1 MDLGSGKGY
10 LSQYLALQYGLK
22 VIGVDSSDSNT
33 QNASK
38 RNERL
43 LKAWQG
49 LVKKSQNDKV
59 EHISNNIPGGAKM
72 STQRI
77 LDSSSKQTCACS
89 YNVGYNSI
97 KTHSVRQNYGNS
109 DNKDGLYTGQREV
122 FGEAGRML
130 SSHSKQLLDL
140 KKPLL
145 KEEFPALSSQ
155 SSNQNSSNESSSS
168 LSEQCNKVVQNK
180 CTCAGTEPQDA
191 CCCRTIQTGQE
202 ASASFSNSNQPQT
215 ATSNSFLPVTGFVDQ
230 SFIANGELRKL
241 FDQLALS
248 DEGCFSETNG
258 MFLVGLHSCGD
269 LVPVAL
275 RIFVSQP
282 SVKLIC
288 IVGCCYHLVSQEFGK
303 Q

>member
-49 LVKKSQNDKV
+49 LVKKSQNDQV

-77 LDSSSKQTCACS
+77 LDSSLKQTCS
-89 YNVGYNSI
+89 YNGGYHSI
-97 KTHSVRQNYGNS
+97 KTHTVQQNSANS
-109 DNKDGLYTGQREV
+109 DKKDGLYTGHGEV
-122 FGEAGRML
+122 FEEAGRML
-130 SSHSKQLLDL
+130 SSHSKQRLDHT
-140 KKPLL
+140 KPLL
-145 KEEFPALSSQ
+145 KEEFPALSSP

-168 LSEQCNKVVQNK
+168 LSEQCYKVVQNK
-180 CTCAGTEPQDA
+180 CTCGGNVPQDA
-191 CCCRTIQTGQE
+191 CCCRTIQTGHE
-202 ASASFSNSNQPQT
+202 ANASFSNSNQSQT

-230 SFIANGELRKL
+230 SFVANGELRKL

-248 DEGCFSETNG
+248 DEGFSETNG
-258 MFLVGLHSCGD
+258 MFLVGLHTCGD

-288 IVGCCYHLVSQEFGK
+288 IVGCCYHLVSQEFGE

>member
-49 LVKKSQNDKV
+49 LMKKSQNDKV

-77 LDSSSKQTCACS
+77 LDSSLKQTCTCS

-97 KTHSVRQNYGNS
+97 KTHSVRQNYANS

-130 SSHSKQLLDL
+130 SSHSKQLLDHR
-140 KKPLL
+140 KPLL

-168 LSEQCNKVVQNK
+168 LSEQCNKVVQKK

-202 ASASFSNSNQPQT
+202 AGASFSNSNQPQT

-241 FDQLALS
+241 FDQLAVH
-248 DEGCFSETNG
+248 DEGCFPETNG

>member
-59 EHISNNIPGGAKM
+59 KHFSNNIPGGAKM
-72 STQRI
+72 STQRM
-77 LDSSSKQTCACS
+77 LDSSSKQTCS
-89 YNVGYNSI
+89 YKGGYHSI
-97 KTHSVRQNYGNS
+97 KTHTVRQNSANS
-109 DNKDGLYTGQREV
+109 DNKDGLYTGQGKV

-130 SSHSKQLLDL
+130 SSHSKQLLDHT
-140 KKPLL
+140 KPLL
-145 KEEFPALSSQ
+145 KEEFPTLSSP
-155 SSNQNSSNESSSS
+155 SSNQNYSNESSSS

-180 CTCAGTEPQDA
+180 CTCGGSVPQDA
-191 CCCRTIQTGQE
+191 CCFRTIQTGHE
-202 ASASFSNSNQPQT
+202 ATGSFSISNQPQT

-230 SFIANGELRKL
+230 SFVANGELRRL

-248 DEGCFSETNG
+248 DEGCFSGRNG
-258 MFLVGLHSCGD
+258 MFLVGLHTCGD